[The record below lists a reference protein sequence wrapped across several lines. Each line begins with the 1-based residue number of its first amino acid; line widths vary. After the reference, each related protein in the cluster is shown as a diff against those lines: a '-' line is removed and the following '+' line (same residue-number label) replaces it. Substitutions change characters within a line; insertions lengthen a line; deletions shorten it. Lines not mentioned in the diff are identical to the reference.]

1 MEHISIKAE
10 TLFHIGSFPVTNTM
24 LTAWVVMLV
33 LIVITFIALRRMK
46 KVPGK
51 IQNIVEFVVEAL
63 LSFFETIAGDR
74 KSAERF
80 FPIAATIFLFVL
92 ASNWMGVLPGIGS
105 IGIYELHGGEKT
117 FVPLFRSVY
126 SDINMTLALALIVVI
141 LSHIYGLITV
151 GAKHHLGKFIT
162 FKGPIAFF
170 TGILEIVSEFS
181 KIISLSFRLFGNIF
195 AGEVLLII
203 VGSLVPYVA
212 TVPFMGLELFVGLIQ
227 AAIFAVLAMVAF
239 SMFTRAEH

>member
-10 TLFHIGSFPVTNTM
+10 TLFHIGPLPVTSTI

-33 LIVITFIALRRMK
+33 LIVIALLASRNIQK
-46 KVPGK
+46 IPGK
-51 IQNIVEFVVEAL
+51 LQNLVEFVIEAL
-63 LSFFETIAGDR
+63 VDFFTTIAGSR
-74 KSAERF
+74 EVAIRF
-80 FPIAATIFLFVL
+80 FPIAATLFLFVL
-92 ASNWMGVLPGIGS
+92 MSNWMGILPGIGS
-105 IGIYELHGGEKT
+105 IGMYELHEGEKT

-126 SDINMTLALALIVVI
+126 SDVNMTLALALIVVV
-141 LSHIYGLITV
+141 LSHVYGLITV

-170 TGILEIVSEFS
+170 TGILEIIGEIS

-212 TVPFMGLELFVGLIQ
+212 TVPFLGLELFVGLIQ

-239 SMFTRAEH
+239 SSFTRAEH